1 MIDAVDIHVKGIVQG
16 VGFRPF
22 VYRMAKKYLINGW
35 VLNATDGVHIHAE
48 GESALVDEFIM
59 ELSDNAPAASKVE
72 EIDIKEVPLEDF
84 DSFEIRFSDDEDV
97 AETTLVSPELA
108 TCDDC
113 VAELFNPN
121 DRRYRYPFVNCTNCG
136 PRFTIIDHLPYDRG
150 VPHVREVRRRV
161 CRSARPPL
169 PRPARC
175 LLRVRAFGNVACWG
189 GRADFARENPRGVRR
204 HFCGCGGN
212 AHGGENLG
220 RERARRLPSR
230 M

>member
-136 PRFTIIDHLPYDRG
+136 PRFTIIDHLPYDRAATSMAAF
-150 VPHVREVRRRV
+150 PMCEKCAAEYADPLDRASTPSPMPAS
-161 CRSARPPL
+161 SAG
-169 PRPARC
+169 
-175 LLRVRAFGNVACWG
+175 LR
-189 GRADFARENPRGVRR
+189 
-204 HFCGCGGN
+204 
-212 AHGGENLG
+212 
-220 RERARRLPSR
+220 
-230 M
+230 